1 MIWNPFKKSEEVKAP
16 PPPFEGVEF
25 VDLDGSRYEYKPVK
39 TISPYDAAMLIPLF
53 IAPFM
58 RSNRFA
64 YIRANKLEKHFKLIK
79 PNTEDE

>member
-1 MIWNPFKKSEEVKAP
+1 MIWNLFKKEEYTP

-25 VDLDGSRYEYKPVK
+25 VDLDGTRYSYKPAK

-53 IAPFM
+53 SAPFHL
-58 RSNRFA
+58 SDRFA

-79 PNTEDE
+79 PEEE